1 MSVLQL
7 SLNEARHLH
16 LAAQGL
22 LKKPRR
28 RARPKDILSTIQQMS
43 LLQIDTINVVARS
56 PYLVLFSRLGSY
68 PQHWLDESLRNGE
81 LMEYWAHEACFLP
94 RSDFALVRHRMLN
107 PDNMGWKYH
116 RAWMEEHAGSI
127 AELVAHI
134 GQNGPVR
141 SADFTHPRKGASGW
155 WEWKPHKRHLEGLF
169 TAGEVM
175 VVERR
180 NFHRVYDLTRR
191 VMPDWDDERDALS
204 REDAEAIMLRNSARS
219 LGIFRA
225 QWLADYYRLRQP
237 SLPGLLAAWQEEGLV
252 VPVNVEAL
260 GEMWL
265 HHEALAQ
272 LEKNYGRE
280 GAEILTDNC
289 QDTIFGGFA
298 PNSQTA
304 EVLSKALGN
313 RTVLSGSVSRGKN
326 DPSQSLQM
334 MEPLMTPDE
343 LKSIP
348 KGSFVVMKTGT
359 HPMQTKLRLFLDWG
373 ITFGAPYITP
383 EHASRPVTYASR
395 QELFLR
401 IDRAYGKKGT
411 QPTQVQQA
419 PVAERRS
426 PYSAMGLYNEDTKT

>member
-68 PQHWLDESLRNGE
+68 PQHWLDESLRSGE
-81 LMEYWAHEACFLP
+81 LMEYWAHEACFLT
-94 RSDFALVRHRMLN
+94 RSDFSLVRHRMLN

-127 AELVAHI
+127 AELLAHI

-180 NFHRVYDLTRR
+180 NFHRVYDLTQR

-219 LGIFRA
+219 LGIFRP

-265 HHEALAQ
+265 HRDALAQ
-272 LEKNYGRE
+272 LES
-280 GAEILTDNC
+280 AP
-289 QDTIFGGFA
+289 GGKLIA
-298 PNSQTA
+298 SHSA
-304 EVLSKALGN
+304 VLSPFDPVVWDRKRAEQLFNFSYRLECYTPAPKRQYGYF
-313 RTVLSGSVSRGKN
+313 VLPLLHQGKLVGRM
-326 DPSQSLQM
+326 DSKIHR
-334 MEPLMTPDE
+334 
-343 LKSIP
+343 KS
-348 KGSFVVMKTGT
+348 
-359 HPMQTKLRLFLDWG
+359 
-373 ITFGAPYITP
+373 
-383 EHASRPVTYASR
+383 
-395 QELFLR
+395 QELEIFSLWLEEGVKITRGLEQGLR
-401 IDRAYGKKGT
+401 RAINDFARW
-411 QPTQVQQA
+411 QS
-419 PVAERRS
+419 AERILCRRL
-426 PYSAMGLYNEDTKT
+426 PEGLFVGQEQGWEINAD